1 MDRNKETKGES
12 VMITIKKT
20 VTTSYNFAL
29 PYVTPFAKYDERV
42 FKNAERRGI
51 NKCFWCNEQFYD
63 GQDVYIGFGKGTK
76 NRLFCKKCYEKGLEQ
91 EAES

>member
-1 MDRNKETKGES
+1 
-12 VMITIKKT
+12 MITIKKT
-20 VTTSYNFAL
+20 VTRSYNFAF
-29 PYVTPFAKYDERV
+29 PYIAPFAKYEESV
-42 FKNAERRGI
+42 FKNAEKRGI